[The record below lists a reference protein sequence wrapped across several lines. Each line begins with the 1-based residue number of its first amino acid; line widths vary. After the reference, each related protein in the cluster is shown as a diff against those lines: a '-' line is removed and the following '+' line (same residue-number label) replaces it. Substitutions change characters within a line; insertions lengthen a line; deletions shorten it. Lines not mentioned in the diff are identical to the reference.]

1 MVQAY
6 TSTVI
11 NASAERIWENIR
23 DFNALPDWHPG
34 IIESRVETDELADK
48 IGCVRVLNLKD
59 GGFIRE
65 RLLALSDYEY
75 TCTYSIL
82 ESPMGVDNYIATLK
96 LTPITDGNRKFAE
109 WSAKFDCASE
119 KETEHIEAIE
129 QNIFQGGLDSLKI
142 RFGG

>member
-34 IIESRVETDELADK
+34 IIESRVEAGELADK

-96 LTPITDGNRKFAE
+96 LTPITDGNRTFAE
-109 WSAKFDCASE
+109 WSAKFDCDSE
-119 KETEHIEAIE
+119 KETELIEAIE
-129 QNIFQGGLDSLKI
+129 QNIFQGGFDSLKI

>member
-96 LTPITDGNRKFAE
+96 LTPITDGNPAHHGPE
-109 WSAKFDCASE
+109 
-119 KETEHIEAIE
+119 E
-129 QNIFQGGLDSLKI
+129 QGHARAALGLAQGPHFQEL
-142 RFGG
+142 